1 MISLKG
7 EYLMDSRELLRKEIE
22 TMPDALV
29 KEVLRFVKALK
40 EGTLPALSRELLNAS
55 ESSLA
60 RDWLRGD
67 LFPVAASHMIS
78 MCKAI
83 SLHQTR

>member
-1 MISLKG
+1 
-7 EYLMDSRELLRKEIE
+7 MDSRELLRKEIE
-22 TMPDALV
+22 TMPDSLV
-29 KEVLRFVKALK
+29 KEVLRFVRALK

-67 LFPVAASHMIS
+67 LFPVSASHMIS
-78 MCKAI
+78 MCKVTSLSQI
-83 SLHQTR
+83 S

>member
-22 TMPDALV
+22 TMPDSLV
-29 KEVLRFVKALK
+29 KEVLRFVRALK

-55 ESSLA
+55 ESTLA
-60 RDWLRGD
+60 RDWLRED
-67 LFPVAASHMIS
+67 LFPVSASHMIS
-78 MCKAI
+78 MCKVTSLSQI
-83 SLHQTR
+83 S